1 MVAESS
7 DDELE
12 RRAAELLESGGLPAT
27 GELPSSYITRLI
39 HQLQVHQIELEMQN
53 DELQRAWGLEEEPTV
68 TRAELFELAPIAYVV
83 VATDGSIVTINKQA
97 RVLLNHDQR
106 DLVGRDLASFIHR
119 RDHPRWRH
127 SLEVAVPHGAVDRFD
142 VTLTG
147 RDLGGA
153 DGVTVQVRMAPSA
166 DGAAY
171 RVVLIDP

>member
-1 MVAESS
+1 VVAEAS
-7 DDELE
+7 DNELE
-12 RRAAELLESGGLPAT
+12 RRAAELLEGGGLPAT

-53 DELQRAWGLEEEPTV
+53 DELQRAWAVEEEAATKP
-68 TRAELFELAPIAYVV
+68 AEMFELAPIAYVV
-83 VATDGSIVTINKQA
+83 VAVDGSILAVNEQA
-97 RVLLNHDQR
+97 CVLLNDDQWA
-106 DLVGRDLASFIHR
+106 LVGRDLASFIHR

-127 SLEVAVPHGAVDRFD
+127 SLEVAVSHGAVDRFD

-147 RDLGGA
+147 RDLRGA